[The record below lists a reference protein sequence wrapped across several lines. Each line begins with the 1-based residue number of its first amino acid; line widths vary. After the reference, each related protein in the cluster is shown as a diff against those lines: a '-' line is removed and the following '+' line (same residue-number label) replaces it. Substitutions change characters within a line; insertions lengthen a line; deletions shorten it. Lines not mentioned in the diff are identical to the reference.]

1 MVQDTLDKISGAI
14 PRMPDADM
22 ILPYLR
28 RMNAARYYR
37 NFGPLVEEFE
47 VRIAD
52 GINLAPDC
60 LTTLS
65 SGTSSLKLALHASAP
80 IPGSD
85 ALLDIF
91 SYAPRRPRGRPHAV
105 FC

>member
-1 MVQDTLDKISGAI
+1 MVQDTLDKISVAI

-28 RMNAARYYR
+28 RMDAARYYS

-47 VRIAD
+47 ARIAD
-52 GINLAPDC
+52 GFNLAPDC
-60 LTTLS
+60 VTTLS
-65 SGTSSLKLALHASAP
+65 SGTSSLTLALRASAP
-80 IPGSD
+80 D

-91 SYAPRRPRGRPHAV
+91 SYAPRRP
-105 FC
+105 